1 MNRVLPPPRA
11 GAGLLDYDPNQR
23 MLTYILRRL
32 LYSIVVLIAA
42 SFLVFTFVSVS
53 GDPLAALRV
62 TPNVHPD
69 IIERIAER
77 KHLDDP
83 IVTRYWYWVQDAFT
97 NKFGTT
103 LLGDRPILPDLWRV
117 MKNTLQLVIAAE
129 IIALMLGIGIG
140 VYSALRQYSFFD
152 YTGTTFSFIGLAIPV
167 FWFALM
173 LQVLVVKVYQWTG
186 HRVFPIANLSD
197 VDPGSGIHFVTD
209 RIHHL
214 ILPVLVLMI
223 VNMAAYSRFMRASML
238 EVLNSDYVRTGRAKG
253 LPERKVIMR
262 HAFRNALITIVTLSA
277 LSWGGLL
284 SGAIVTETVFSLDG
298 MGLYFYN
305 SLLSNDPYPVMA
317 FLMITATSIVFNL
330 LADIAYGALDPR
342 IRYD

>member
-1 MNRVLPPPRA
+1 
-11 GAGLLDYDPNQR
+11 
-23 MLTYILRRL
+23 MLTYIVRRL
-32 LYSIVVLIAA
+32 LYSIVVLVAA
-42 SFLVFTFVSVS
+42 SFLVFTFVAVS

-62 TPNVHPD
+62 TPNVSQD
-69 IIERIAER
+69 TIQKIVER

-83 IVTRYWYWVQDAFT
+83 IAVRYWHWVQDAVT

-103 LLGDRPILPDLWRV
+103 LLGDRRILPDLWRV

-129 IIALMLGIGIG
+129 FIALTIGVGVG

-152 YTGTTFSFIGLAIPV
+152 YSGTTFSFLGLAIPV

-173 LQVLVVKVYQWTG
+173 LQVLDVKVFQWTG
-186 HRVFPIANLSD
+186 HRVFPIANLSS
-197 VDPGSGIHFVTD
+197 VDPGGGIHFAID

-214 ILPVLVLMI
+214 ILPVFVLMI

-238 EVLNSDYVRTGRAKG
+238 EVLNSDFVRTGRAKG
-253 LPERKVIMR
+253 LPERKVVMK

-277 LSWGGLL
+277 LNLGGLI
-284 SGAIVTETVFSLDG
+284 SGAIITETVFSLDG
-298 MGLYFYN
+298 MGLYFVN

-317 FLMITATSIVFNL
+317 WLMITATAIIFFNL
-330 LADIAYGALDPR
+330 VADVLYGVLDPR